1 MGVYGRFK
9 LSLKLATSS
18 PSRSQ
23 LFENPKL
30 DDNVSH
36 PPVLFQIR
44 CEAKELGLW
53 YVVMSLLSLFGYEGK
68 YNDRLTRV
76 QEVKNTLVK
85 IVSHIIVRQARLKA
99 YLKEMEILN
108 LIVPKVVLLAAQ
120 SSIYNLQNPI
130 YDNPFFSVDIY
141 VDIID
146 RLDQL
151 GHETERPITISSLN
165 TCLVL

>member
-1 MGVYGRFK
+1 
-9 LSLKLATSS
+9 
-18 PSRSQ
+18 
-23 LFENPKL
+23 
-30 DDNVSH
+30 
-36 PPVLFQIR
+36 
-44 CEAKELGLW
+44 
-53 YVVMSLLSLFGYEGK
+53 LSLFGYEGK